1 MMKVCSNIMQS
12 IKRIKC
18 GMESIMSSLNRVMLI
33 GNLGADPESRAFPDG
48 TAVCNIRLATT
59 DKWRDRD
66 SGDMKE
72 ATEWHRVVLYR
83 RLAEIAGQYL
93 QKGSHIYVEGRLR
106 TRKWTDKNG
115 AERYTTEIEAD
126 EMKMLGKKSELGPV
140 PSELPREVPSFTPS
154 KYVVD
159 DTIPF

>member
-1 MMKVCSNIMQS
+1 
-12 IKRIKC
+12 
-18 GMESIMSSLNRVMLI
+18 MSSLNRVMLI

-59 DKWRDRD
+59 DKWRDRET
-66 SGDMKE
+66 GDMKE

-83 RLAEIAGQYL
+83 RLAEIADQYL

-126 EMKMLGKKSELGPV
+126 EMKMLGKKSDQEAV
-140 PSELPREVPSFTPS
+140 PSDLPRQMPSSTLP

>member
-1 MMKVCSNIMQS
+1 
-12 IKRIKC
+12 
-18 GMESIMSSLNRVMLI
+18 MSSLNRVMLI

-66 SGDMKE
+66 TGDMKE

-126 EMKMLGKKSELGPV
+126 EMKMLGKKSDLGPV
-140 PSELPREVPSFTPS
+140 PSDLTREVPSFTPS